1 MKVSPLD
8 YILSTII
15 MLPLWIISG
24 FTSFKILSPFLFKYI
39 DYYSYIVSSLSFLI
53 LYGLLSAAVL
63 RILLVVKPILTGEF
77 DMDHPNFIY
86 WKLLKMITEFGMNTL
101 FILRIAPL
109 IPILYFLFGCKLG
122 KNVAIGGIIDSPF
135 LVSIG
140 DNSIIG
146 LGSIVSGDYVLN
158 NKIVI
163 GNVNI
168 GQGVTIGVNSLILPN
183 NFIKDGVL
191 VSPGSVLLSHSEV
204 KENETWKGNPARK
217 WQ

>member
-24 FTSFKILSPFLFKYI
+24 IISFKILSPFLFKHI
-39 DYYSYIVSSLSFLI
+39 DYYSYIVTSLSFLI
-53 LYGLLSAAVL
+53 FYGLFSAAVL

-86 WKLLKMITEFGMNTL
+86 WKLLKMITEFGMKTL
-101 FILRIAPL
+101 FILRFAPFE
-109 IPILYFLFGCKLG
+109 PILYFLFGCRIG

-146 LGSIVSGDYVLN
+146 QGSIVSGDYVLN
-158 NKIVI
+158 NKLVI

-168 GQGVTIGVNSLILPN
+168 GQRVTIGVNCLILPN

-204 KENETWKGNPARK
+204 GENETWKGNPARK
-217 WQ
+217 WL